1 VKHLVEVGNGLAVS
15 FKPVPGNVPFFA
27 PNRNLGSVLSPLP
40 INRYPKY
47 NPVFVGALP
56 FGFAE

>member
-1 VKHLVEVGNGLAVS
+1 MKPLVEVGNGLALALDAM
-15 FKPVPGNVPFFA
+15 PGNVPIFG
-27 PNRNLGSVLSPLP
+27 PNRNLGSVLSPLA

>member
-15 FKPVPGNVPFFA
+15 FEPMPGNVPIFG
-27 PNRNLGSVLSPLP
+27 PNPNLRGVLRPYL
-40 INRYPKY
+40 INRYPEQ
-47 NPVFVGALP
+47 NTVFVGALP